1 MWRQTLKIF
10 LVTLIAVLAV
20 GSAVIYYLKKP
31 HRSEI
36 RGTVATPPTAESRST
51 TDAPSAAGVGSTAAG
66 LADKTGL
73 YLEMRQR
80 FIREGWPPAAA
91 DRFLGLNGGWFAM
104 LRRADPLAYGK
115 QLTLLAA
122 LGNYPRLMPFLEEH
136 PESAALF
143 ALAEKPT
150 LWLRLFKSA
159 GGDYD
164 FIVNLYVVHAA
175 PRDAERLTDALQ
187 NNGDLI
193 SRLYRR
199 GLVGSEAIFFF
210 DRADESGFEYD
221 QWLREILSVKLDKTD
236 AELASLLN
244 MLLKYGPEIRLRLR
258 SDESFRLA
266 FRATIW
272 PKLARVAADNHNM
285 FDLYLADPRIWDLL
299 ARPEGEELLRLRGPL
314 PIDLLYG
321 YPELGRAPYPADL
334 HETVIQALLQGDEP
348 TIRALMKFRDE
359 PLFHA
364 LARRAVSSSV
374 KTAAFKKLFEAGDDY
389 QELLGRYNTMT
400 DKGLQDEVGPPP
412 NLLQTWTPFY
422 YTLWEVP
429 NKLLQGR
436 NLTSTDWFNSLA
448 DPVSFL
454 YPVLKIGVAVVNV
467 RKTVLDITKEDKIDP
482 DLKKTSLQVAKQQL
496 GADLAAK
503 LSDQELIPFGVTGML
518 TRMQESYRE
527 KVATAT
533 IVDTTGP
540 VRFMLG
546 YSGTSHSSLESL
558 DFIDGR
564 ILLRGDGR
572 LLIQPGK
579 DVRGRETNRYLAA
592 SAQGFVAATLAPHSG
607 NKEGASGGGP
617 HKADHDDLTAWRQNV
632 SSWWLMQASGM
643 LRKSAT
649 GDLPSLT
656 SATGGT
662 W

>member
-1 MWRQTLKIF
+1 MWRQTVKIF
-10 LVTLIAVLAV
+10 LITLIAVLLV
-20 GSAVIYYLKKP
+20 GSAVIYYLKRLP
-31 HRSEI
+31 RPEI
-36 RGTVATPPTAESRST
+36 GETAAPSSTAEVIPPAEVIPTAEVRS
-51 TDAPSAAGVGSTAAG
+51 DAEVHP
-66 LADKTGL
+66 DKTAFS
-73 YLEMRQR
+73 LEMRNR
-80 FIREGWPPAAA
+80 FIQEGWTPAAA

-104 LRRADPLAYGK
+104 LRRENPLAYGK

-122 LGNYPRLMPFLEEH
+122 LGNYRRLMPFLEEH

-143 ALAEKPT
+143 AVAEKPAQR
-150 LWLRLFKSA
+150 LRLFESA

-164 FIVNLYVVHAA
+164 FLVNLYVVHAA
-175 PRDAERLTDALQ
+175 PMDAELLTDALR

-193 SRLYRR
+193 TRLYRR

-210 DRADESGFEYD
+210 DRTDESGYEYD
-221 QWLREILSVKLDKTD
+221 QWLREILTVKLDKPD

-244 MLLKYGPEIRLRLR
+244 MVLKYGPEIRLRLR
-258 SDESFRLA
+258 SEESFRLA

-272 PKLARVAADNHNM
+272 PKLVRVATDNHDM
-285 FDLYLADPRIWDLL
+285 FDVYLADPRIWDLL

-334 HETVIQALLQGDEP
+334 HGTVIQALLRGDEQ

-374 KTAAFKKLFEAGDDY
+374 KTAAFKKLFEAGNNY
-389 QELLGRYNTMT
+389 QNLLQRYNIMS
-400 DKGLQDEVGPPP
+400 DEGLQDEVGPPP
-412 NLLQTWTPFY
+412 NLLQTWMPFY

-429 NKLLQGR
+429 HKLHQGR
-436 NLTSTDWFNSLA
+436 NPTSTDWFNSLA

-454 YPVLKIGVAVVNV
+454 YPILKIGVAVVNV
-467 RKTVLDITKEDKIDP
+467 RKTVLAIDQEGKIDS
-482 DLKKTSLQVAKQQL
+482 DLKKTSMQIAKQQL
-496 GADLAAK
+496 GAELAAK

-518 TRMQESYRE
+518 TRMQETYRE
-527 KVATAT
+527 KVSSTT
-533 IVDTTGP
+533 IVDSTGP

-558 DFIDGR
+558 NFIAGR

-572 LLIQPGK
+572 LLIQPGNDFPGK
-579 DVRGRETNRYLAA
+579 EVNRYLAT
-592 SAQGFVAATLAPHSG
+592 STQGFVAASLDPHPG
-607 NKEGASGGGP
+607 RKKVAAGGVP
-617 HKADHDDLTAWRQNV
+617 HQSDHADLTAWRQNV
-632 SSWWLMQASGM
+632 SCWWLMQTSGM
-643 LRKSAT
+643 LRQTAIGRIPAKK
-649 GDLPSLT
+649 